1 MNRVPQRK
9 NMKPLKLLLGATLAV
24 LALQPALLAADA
36 ATEPA
41 PKPEWIV
48 ADGKTA
54 ASLPKTVVPA
64 DDKAAYKVRIERDAK
79 DAKLQALIEKAESL
93 YPLPEKVK
101 DNKRG
106 LIRGRDKD
114 ELLWWCDEFDGI
126 RIPFAITANAVVYYQ
141 NALQEFGKGDF
152 SRSHGIKMLTASL
165 DYSATAKDYDEW
177 EYTDETTRKKEKFT
191 KVSIVLLVLRWRQY
205 CGSLCAM
212 GFSKHRFV
220 VFDPNGNVL
229 AIRSDGQA
237 PVVVS

>member
-1 MNRVPQRK
+1 
-9 NMKPLKLLLGATLAV
+9 MKPLKLLLGATLAV
-24 LALQPALLAADA
+24 LALQLPLRAADA

-79 DAKLQALIEKAESL
+79 DAKFQALIEKAESL
-93 YPLPEKVK
+93 YPLPEKVLVAARK
-101 DNKRG
+101 PLGPAKG
-106 LIRGRDKD
+106 
-114 ELLWWCDEFDGI
+114 ELLWWCKDFDGI
-126 RIPFAITANAVVYYQ
+126 RIPFAVTANAVVYYQ

-165 DYSATAKDYDEW
+165 GYSATAKDYDEW

-191 KVSIVLLVLRWRQY
+191 KVSVVLLVLRWSQY
-205 CGSLCAM
+205 CGNLCAM
-212 GFSKHRFV
+212 GFGKQRFV

-229 AIRSDGQA
+229 AIRGDGQA
-237 PVVVS
+237 SVMVS